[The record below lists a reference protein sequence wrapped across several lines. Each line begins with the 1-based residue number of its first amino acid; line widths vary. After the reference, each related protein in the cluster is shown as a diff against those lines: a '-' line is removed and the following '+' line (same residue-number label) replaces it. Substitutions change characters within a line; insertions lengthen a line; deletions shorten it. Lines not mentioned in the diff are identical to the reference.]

1 MESEERHCLGLLIAL
16 AGVILVSPDATLLRL
31 LSATGASNL
40 DVIFWKLL
48 FASLFTGTYAVASS
62 GLSHIVRGARSAPAH
77 TAAAV
82 ALQAAVNVGFSL
94 ALLETTAS
102 SALLLIYLNP
112 MWTAAFC
119 WCLLGDEFENRTAV
133 ALAGAAVAM
142 SVAFIPGVVLDDDG
156 YVSDDM
162 NECARA
168 PTRRG
173 DCIALA
179 TGVGLALYLTVSRSA
194 GTRCP
199 EAPMS
204 AASSCGSA
212 LGAIAV
218 LVVGVATSDA
228 LPVLPA
234 GRRGRFLGIALAD
247 ALCIAAMYVAV
258 SIAPR
263 YLPATQVALIF
274 LLEVVFGPLIVF
286 LAFDERPTDYVIV
299 GGALLLCTLAMH
311 ELAAAP
317 APKRG
322 EAAQLI
328 GVSEDAQRGAAEP
341 PA

>member
-1 MESEERHCLGLLIAL
+1 M
-16 AGVILVSPDATLLRL
+16 
-31 LSATGASNL
+31 
-40 DVIFWKLL
+40 
-48 FASLFTGTYAVASS
+48 
-62 GLSHIVRGARSAPAH
+62 
-77 TAAAV
+77 
-82 ALQAAVNVGFSL
+82 
-94 ALLETTAS
+94 
-102 SALLLIYLNP
+102 
-112 MWTAAFC
+112 
-119 WCLLGDEFENRTAV
+119 
-133 ALAGAAVAM
+133 
-142 SVAFIPGVVLDDDG
+142 
-156 YVSDDM
+156 
-162 NECARA
+162 
-168 PTRRG
+168 
-173 DCIALA
+173 
-179 TGVGLALYLTVSRSA
+179 
-194 GTRCP
+194 
-199 EAPMS
+199 
-204 AASSCGSA
+204 
-212 LGAIAV
+212 

-328 GVSEDAQRGAAEP
+328 GVSEDAQRGVAEP